1 MKSRGIYV
9 TMITPYTDRNKIN
22 YKVVEEMV
30 GWYIKNGLHGIFAV
44 CQSSEMF
51 CLSRDERKE
60 LASFIVKTVNG
71 RIPVVVSGHVSENE
85 IEQIT
90 DVYDAYEQGASNVI
104 LLTNKFAE
112 KEDPSGTFIRNL
124 GSFIDKIPEGIPL
137 GLYECPMPY
146 KYVLSNE
153 DMEWVIKSRR
163 FTFFKDTC
171 CDADIIKNRIKMAK
185 GTDFS
190 IFNANG
196 GTFYETLKAG
206 ACGYSGIMAN
216 FHPDL
221 YVWLF
226 DNYKKHPK
234 EADLVASFL
243 AMAAVIETRVYPACA
258 KYHMQRYFNDM
269 LTDSR
274 SCDPS
279 LLKGFME
286 DEVDAMEN
294 VAEFIR
300 KMIRSI

>member
-1 MKSRGIYV
+1 M
-9 TMITPYTDRNKIN
+9 
-22 YKVVEEMV
+22 VVEEMV
-30 GWYIKNGLHGIFAV
+30 EWYIKNGLHGIFAV

-51 CLSRDERKE
+51 YLSRDERKE
-60 LASFIVKTVNG
+60 LAAFIVKAVNG

-85 IEQIT
+85 TEQIT

-104 LLTNKFAE
+104 LLTNKFAK
-112 KEDPSGTFIRNL
+112 KEDPSGTFIKNL

-146 KYVLSNE
+146 KYVLSDS

-171 CDADIIKNRIKMAK
+171 CDADIIKSRIDLAK

-206 ACGYSGIMAN
+206 VCGYSGIMAN

-226 DNYKKHPK
+226 DNFKKHQK
-234 EADLVASFL
+234 EANLVASFL

-258 KYHMQRYFNDM
+258 KYHMQRYFKDM

>member
-9 TMITPYTDRNKIN
+9 TMITPYTEDNRIN
-22 YKVVEEMV
+22 YGVMEEMV
-30 GWYIKNGLHGIFAV
+30 EWYIKNGLHGIFAV

-51 CLSRDERKE
+51 YLSRNERKE
-60 LASFIVKTVNG
+60 LASFIVKKVNG
-71 RIPVVVSGHVSENE
+71 RIPVVVSGHVSESE
-85 IEQIT
+85 DEQIA
-90 DVYDAYEQGASNVI
+90 DVFDAYEQGASSVI
-104 LLTNKFAE
+104 LLTNKFAA
-112 KEDPSGTFIRNL
+112 KDDPEGTFTRNL

-137 GLYECPMPY
+137 GLYECPAPY
-146 KYVLSNE
+146 KYVLSNK
-153 DMEWVIKSRR
+153 DMEWVIQSKR
-163 FTFFKDTC
+163 FNFFKDTC
-171 CDADIIKNRIKMAK
+171 CDAEIIKDRIGLVK

-190 IFNANG
+190 LFNANG

-226 DNYKKHPK
+226 NNYKKHPK

-243 AMAAVIETRVYPACA
+243 AMSAIIETRVYPACA
-258 KYHMQRYFNDM
+258 KYHMQRYFKQM

-274 SCDPS
+274 SCNAS
-279 LLKGFME
+279 LLKDFMK

-294 VAEFIR
+294 VAQYIR
-300 KMIRSI
+300 NIIRSI